1 MSAKHAVITCEVKDA
16 KASPPEFEI
25 KIIDLSRN
33 GVMLN
38 GERINK
44 DEYYELKD
52 GDAVTM
58 PFHLE
63 YRFELNPDG
72 TLPRATRVP
81 VDETPTPLQKK
92 RASPATAAV
101 ENGGGAKKPRE
112 SCDDNEGQGQAMR
125 ELTTENGELR
135 QRVEALE
142 KELEEARRREKEAA
156 APTEAAEG
164 DNDDVRAE
172 ALREAEEKVKQAEAR
187 AEKLNAELEEAQAV
201 VEGAASATKEM
212 ETKLA

>member
-1 MSAKHAVITCEVKDA
+1 VSAKHAVITCEVKDA

-81 VDETPTPLQKK
+81 CGRD
-92 RASPATAAV
+92 ADAAAKEARV
-101 ENGGGAKKPRE
+101 AGDGGGGERRRCEETA
-112 SCDDNEGQGQAMR
+112 R
-125 ELTTENGELR
+125 ELR
-135 QRVEALE
+135 
-142 KELEEARRREKEAA
+142 
-156 APTEAAEG
+156 
-164 DNDDVRAE
+164 
-172 ALREAEEKVKQAEAR
+172 
-187 AEKLNAELEEAQAV
+187 
-201 VEGAASATKEM
+201 
-212 ETKLA
+212 

>member
-63 YRFELNPDG
+63 
-72 TLPRATRVP
+72 
-81 VDETPTPLQKK
+81 
-92 RASPATAAV
+92 
-101 ENGGGAKKPRE
+101 
-112 SCDDNEGQGQAMR
+112 
-125 ELTTENGELR
+125 
-135 QRVEALE
+135 
-142 KELEEARRREKEAA
+142 
-156 APTEAAEG
+156 
-164 DNDDVRAE
+164 
-172 ALREAEEKVKQAEAR
+172 
-187 AEKLNAELEEAQAV
+187 
-201 VEGAASATKEM
+201 
-212 ETKLA
+212 

>member
-1 MSAKHAVITCEVKDA
+1 MDGIESRGGLTEARARRGIEIAVSAKHAVITCEVKDA

-44 DEYYELKD
+44 DEYYALKD

-101 ENGGGAKKPRE
+101 ENGGECEETA
-112 SCDDNEGQGQAMR
+112 R
-125 ELTTENGELR
+125 ELR
-135 QRVEALE
+135 
-142 KELEEARRREKEAA
+142 
-156 APTEAAEG
+156 
-164 DNDDVRAE
+164 
-172 ALREAEEKVKQAEAR
+172 
-187 AEKLNAELEEAQAV
+187 
-201 VEGAASATKEM
+201 
-212 ETKLA
+212 